1 MAVGCMALATTG
13 LAGAA
18 AGLRVPAVVG
28 MTESRA
34 QCTLAAAGLR
44 WRYRGEG
51 RVHTRPI
58 ISCGGRSAVAPDPVV
73 ISESPRAG
81 TRVTRGSVI
90 VLDDACLR
98 LARQHR
104 GVCA

>member
-1 MAVGCMALATTG
+1 MTG

-18 AGLRVPAVVG
+18 TGVRVPAVVG

-34 QCTLAAAGLR
+34 QCTLAAVGLR
-44 WRYRGEG
+44 WRYRGDN
-51 RVHTRPI
+51 RVHARPI

-81 TRVTRGSVI
+81 TRVARGSVI

-98 LARQHR
+98 LVRQHR
-104 GVCA
+104 GACA